1 MSMVETWASQTFGDV
16 RGGWISVNGARL
28 SRPLGAII
36 IMGKFSTLLRASGL
50 AVTVAMP
57 AAAQDADTV
66 IATVGGTEI
75 TLGHVITLK
84 NRLPEQYQQVPPEQL
99 YSGIVEQ
106 LVSQVALSQLP
117 EVTETKQMTLLL
129 ENEKFAYLATSA
141 IEGVQSQDIAKEDVE
156 AAYAAEFA
164 GFIGEQEFNAS
175 HILVETEE
183 EALDLIKMIEDGAD
197 FAELAVEKSTGPS
210 GPNGGQLGWFGL
222 GAMVPEFEEAVVA
235 MENEAVSAPIQT
247 QFGWHVIR
255 RNDSRTTSAPTLDQV
270 RGDIEAGLRGEM
282 VRKFIDDAVAATTV
296 EYTETEIDPALI
308 NRADLLDD

>member
-1 MSMVETWASQTFGDV
+1 
-16 RGGWISVNGARL
+16 
-28 SRPLGAII
+28 
-36 IMGKFSTLLRASGL
+36 MGKFSTLLRASGL

-84 NRLPEQYQQVPPEQL
+84 NRLPEQYQQVPAEQL

-106 LVSQVALSQLP
+106 LISQVALSQLP
-117 EVTETKQMTLLL
+117 DVTETKQMTLLL
-129 ENEKFAYLATSA
+129 ENEKFAYLASSA
-141 IEGVQSQDIAKEDVE
+141 IQDVQGKDIPEEDIE
-156 AAYAAEFA
+156 AAYATQFA
-164 GFIGEQEFNAS
+164 GFVGNEEFNAS

-183 EALDLIKMIEDGAD
+183 EALEIIEMVEGGED
-197 FAELAVEKSTGPS
+197 FAELAKAKSTGPS

-222 GAMVPEFEEAVVA
+222 GAMVPEFETAVVA
-235 MENEAVSAPIQT
+235 MENESVSAPVQT

-270 RGDIEAGLRGEM
+270 RPDIEAELRADM
-282 VRKFIDDAVAATTV
+282 VRAFIDDAVAATTI
-296 EYTETEIDPALI
+296 ERTEMEIDPALI
-308 NRADLLDD
+308 NRADLLDE